1 MGMAAMEAAMLED
14 QIQEFREAFCLID
27 ANGDGFITVEELAML
42 IRTMDGHPKKQE
54 VHDMISEADFLGIG
68 AMNFHDFLNVMA
80 GKMQENVGDEL
91 KEAFKVFDR
100 DQDGFISPNELREV
114 MMDLGEKLTEAE
126 AEQMIREADSDG
138 DGKVNY
144 DEFATMMSSL

>member
-42 IRTMDGHPKKQE
+42 IRRVDGHPKKQE
-54 VHDMISEADFLGIG
+54 VRDMISETDFLGIG
-68 AMNFHDFLNVMA
+68 AMNFGDFLNVMA
-80 GKMQENVGDEL
+80 GKMQENIGDEL